1 LQENLKRNN
10 MKHLKNF
17 ENLNLSPIKNKIDI
31 DLDGK
36 SKLSIEIN
44 EDEGFDNYLLWL
56 NEDDELT
63 GLFQSDDFIEVAR
76 ELIKEYDSRK

>member
-1 LQENLKRNN
+1 